1 MTSQTN
7 FGQFGSNKRLD
18 ESKYLPVLPKSQKA
32 SPGLPSTKTVN
43 QAYQDLVHLESKMK
57 QRLDKNLSE
66 RQHIRAN
73 LQQVIDTLADDTLLQ
88 QHKEEIRYQI
98 VKREI
103 DHLQQDLN
111 AFITSTQTRHEEQIY
126 SSVYRHQSRLKNVQ
140 KMGITVFGLDEH
152 VVQSTDKLL
161 FVENDRARHR
171 KIQKRRLSEAKSYY
185 LSPRRPTKQ
194 IL

>member
-1 MTSQTN
+1 M
-7 FGQFGSNKRLD
+7 
-18 ESKYLPVLPKSQKA
+18 
-32 SPGLPSTKTVN
+32 
-43 QAYQDLVHLESKMK
+43 
-57 QRLDKNLSE
+57 
-66 RQHIRAN
+66 
-73 LQQVIDTLADDTLLQ
+73 Q